1 LIQSIHETRVKH
13 ISKDPKQ
20 FKKRTKTFVEEDKEE
35 ETIKEESE
43 SGVSSHTPLPYT
55 HPPMISFFSGKEG
68 KSETSYDLWRYEVS
82 CLMTDTIHL

>member
-1 LIQSIHETRVKH
+1 MIQSIHETRVKH
-13 ISKDPKQ
+13 KSKDPKK

-55 HPPMISFFSGKEG
+55 HPPMISFFLGKEG

-82 CLMTDTIHL
+82 CLMADTIHL